1 MQKYRFILFLF
12 CLILIISL
20 IFVSKISRNLDNLNS
35 KFFKEIFIENGNA
48 YINLDNRIEKITK
61 FILNNNFVNYS
72 LQFSLENNPNISHR
86 VTEILWPIRR
96 TNDSKNLIIIKD
108 DISKN
113 GLNCKIV
120 KKISGE
126 IFYCNLK

>member
-20 IFVSKISRNLDNLNS
+20 IFVGKISRNLDNLNS

-48 YINLDNRIEKITK
+48 FINLDNRIEKITK
-61 FILNNNFVNYS
+61 FILDNNFVNYS
-72 LQFSLENNPNISHR
+72 LHFSLENNPNISHR